1 MGFGHASINAGSLDS
16 FAGFLIVTKNP
27 DVDSG
32 YVDHNVVIH
41 LHLHF
46 WGNYRAI
53 HLFYPVLIDG
63 LVVRLSYY
71 GLPPAAGAA
80 GAALEPPADGL
91 NAACNPATTGSATI
105 GSVAAGT
112 ESVSGFATMA
122 AIFACTAHP

>member
-71 GLPPAAGAA
+71 GLPPAAGA
-80 GAALEPPADGL
+80 GLEPPADGL
-91 NAACNPATTGSATI
+91 DAACTAATAGSATI

-112 ESVSGFATMA
+112 VNVSGFAIMA